1 MQKMKGI
8 LECCS
13 LLVLFAGALTSS
25 GDEISLVRVG
35 DVWNYYCGINAPSS
49 PIGAWQ
55 QDAFDDSFWLQDQS
69 GFSTVTAEPYR
80 EASPWPVN
88 CPSIFLRCKFIVSD
102 AASVKWLVLR
112 MDYESGFVAYL
123 NGQEI
128 ARRGLTNT
136 PVVFNDYADYHPG
149 GIAEEFDVSAAAGA
163 LLTGEN
169 VLAIEVHTAVT
180 NESGPAFTNHMMLV
194 PELLANFQRGPFLQN
209 ATTNSI
215 QVIWRTPIPAD
226 TVVDF
231 GTNQTLGAEVSE
243 ATLTT
248 NHVATLTNL
257 LPGTRYFYQVRS
269 TADAVSAESPTNSF
283 STLKTS
289 GDVSFLVFADS
300 GDGSAAQHN
309 LAGAM
314 EQAGA
319 DLVIHCGDV
328 MEEVFYP
335 VGQEDLRCLS
345 VYGHMMRSVP
355 FFFAMGDHDVG
366 NDAGGVDN
374 EDVDW
379 YLSTFYLPTNSV
391 FGTEHFYS
399 FDHGNV
405 HFVVLY
411 VPPLVAETNEL
422 ATYEMYDGSAQYCWL
437 TNDLAASSKPWKLV
451 FLFHPLDTS
460 GNHRFDNFN
469 ADNPHFGTT
478 NYDWQV
484 MQNLL
489 LPVAQ
494 RYGVQMVFSGHSHD
508 YERFMPINGVHFSVN
523 GCGGRVD
530 TPMEQRDTFS
540 SQFYSGGNLSRFT
553 KVTIHGDSLF
563 LQGILADGTVFDY
576 MTLQRALPPAQ
587 AYDATWNTPL
597 VEDSPAN
604 NGYGNIAGQTFYLV
618 GTPIPALAGYS
629 ANLGRVYV
637 NNDATNLFIGF
648 EQSMF
653 PSNSTVFLF
662 IESPRQNGVTN
673 LIGLGDGIAGSAE
686 GVDGLDFLENLS
698 FTNFTPSVACLLGDE
713 NADAQ
718 SRNFIRP
725 GSAFAFGQGVFRL
738 DAGFTDVAGV
748 RLQQFNRS
756 PQSYYTF
763 TNLHVTNTYSDGNA
777 DFMEVAI
784 PLEQLGGL
792 RPGDTIKIAAVVGLC
807 GCDTNAQ
814 TRELDTGF
822 LGSSMVGS
830 GQSNVVLGAICVR
843 LAPKDLTVKANDITR
858 AYGATNPILTITY
871 DGFVNG
877 DYVSVLSGSPVITTV
892 ADTNSPVGV
901 YPIELN
907 LGTLTNA
914 HYHFIG
920 AQGTLTITPA
930 LLTVT
935 ANDQARSYGTT
946 NPPLTATYS
955 GFVNGED
962 TNILSGA
969 PALFTTAGTNSPVGT
984 YSIIS
989 DGGTL
994 ALAYTNYAFAFS
1006 NGILT
1011 VTSAILTVTAD
1022 DQARSYGATNP
1033 PLTATYSGFVNG
1045 EDANI
1050 LSGVPVLFTTA
1061 GTNSPVGV
1069 YPIQS
1074 SAGTL
1079 SNANYSLFCTNG
1091 SLTVTQAVLTV
1102 TADDQTR
1109 GYGAMNP
1116 PLTATCHGFVNG
1128 QDTNILT
1135 GSPVLV
1141 TTAETNSPVG
1151 GYPITPSLGT
1161 LGLTDTNYVFVFY
1174 DGALT
1179 ILAANSTSTLLSSQ
1193 NPSTNGFNV
1202 IFTATVSPVLP
1213 AVTTPTGSVAF
1224 LTNSVL
1230 QGMVGLSNG
1239 VAWMNL
1245 ACLSLG
1251 TNEVEAA
1258 YSGDE
1263 NYLGSTNR
1271 LQQVILQAPI
1281 PCADV
1286 SFILSVVKS
1295 GTNTFAI
1302 TLMGTTNAQ
1311 YCMLE
1316 SINVSVP
1323 MTDWI
1328 VLPDSTNSAT
1338 NGVWYY
1344 TITNV
1349 GAFGNDSTNLAG
1361 KFFRARAVNP
1371 CP

>member
-1 MQKMKGI
+1 MQKTKGI
-8 LECCS
+8 LVCCS

-49 PIGAWQ
+49 PIGVWQ
-55 QDAFDDSFWLQDQS
+55 QDAFDDSFWLHGPT
-69 GFSTVTAEPYR
+69 GFSTVNSDPYK
-80 EASPWPVN
+80 EATPWPHN
-88 CPSIFLRCKFIVSD
+88 CPAIFLRRKFTVPD

-112 MDYESGFVAYL
+112 LNYQDGFVAYL

-136 PVVFNDYADYHPG
+136 PPAFNDYADFHQG
-149 GIAEEFDVSAAAGA
+149 LGAEDFDVSASVGA
-163 LLTGEN
+163 LVTGEN
-169 VLAIEVHTAVT
+169 VLAIEMHTSVR
-180 NESGPAFTNHMMLV
+180 NESGLAFTNHMLLV

-209 ATTNSI
+209 ASTNSI
-215 QVIWRTPIPAD
+215 QIIWRTPVPAD
-226 TVVDF
+226 SAVDF
-231 GTNQTLGAEVSE
+231 GTNQALGGAISD

-248 NHVATLTNL
+248 NHVITLTNL
-257 LPGTRYFYQVRS
+257 LPGTQYFYKVRS
-269 TADAVSAESPTNSF
+269 TADATTAESPTNSF
-283 STLKTS
+283 NTFKTS
-289 GDVSFLVFADS
+289 GDVTFLVIGDS
-300 GDGSAAQHN
+300 GDGSVAQHN
-309 LAGAM
+309 LVGAM

-319 DLVIHCGDV
+319 DLVMHCGDV
-328 MEEVFYP
+328 MEEVVSP
-335 VGQEDLRCLS
+335 EGQEDLRCLS
-345 VYGHMMRSVP
+345 VYRPLMGSVP
-355 FFFAMGDHDVG
+355 FFFAIG
-366 NDAGGVDN
+366 NHDAGDDADGVNRDT
-374 EDVDW
+374 VDW
-379 YLSTFYLPTNSV
+379 FLSTFYLPTNSV

-399 FDHGNV
+399 FDHGDA
-405 HFVVLY
+405 HFAVLY
-411 VPPLVAETNEL
+411 VPWLMASSSELTN
-422 ATYEMYDGSAQYCWL
+422 YEMYAGSAQYCWL
-437 TNDLAASSKPWKLV
+437 TNDLAVSSKPWKFI
-451 FLFHPLDTS
+451 FLHFVMDTS
-460 GNHRFDNFN
+460 GNHRFDTDNQ
-469 ADNPHFGTT
+469 DNPYFGTT

-484 MQNLL
+484 MQDLL

-494 RYGVQMVFSGHSHD
+494 SYGVQMFFSGHSHD
-508 YERFMPINGVHFSVN
+508 YERFMPICGVHLNVN
-523 GCGGRVD
+523 GCGGSED
-530 TPMEQRDTFS
+530 TPMEQRDPAS
-540 SQFYSGGNLSRFT
+540 SQFYNSVNTSRFT
-553 KVTIHGDSLF
+553 KVTIHGDSLL

-587 AYDATWNTPL
+587 IYEAAWNTPL
-597 VEDSPAN
+597 VEDTPAN
-604 NGYGNIAGQTFYLV
+604 DGFGNITGQTFNLV
-618 GTPIPALAGYS
+618 GTPIPALAGFS

-662 IESPRQNGVTN
+662 IESPRQSGVTN

-713 NADAQ
+713 SADGQ
-718 SRNFIRP
+718 SRNFTRP

-756 PQSYYTF
+756 PQSYSTF
-763 TNLHVTNTYSDGNA
+763 TNLRVTNTYSDGNA

-843 LAPKDLTVKANDITR
+843 LALKDLTVKANDITR

-871 DGFVNG
+871 DGFMNG

-984 YSIIS
+984 YSITP
-989 DGGTL
+989 DRGTL
-994 ALAYTNYAFAFS
+994 VVADTNYAFVFS

-1011 VTSAILTVTAD
+1011 ISPALLRAD
-1022 DQARSYGATNP
+1022 SK
-1033 PLTATYSGFVNG
+1033 
-1045 EDANI
+1045 
-1050 LSGVPVLFTTA
+1050 
-1061 GTNSPVGV
+1061 
-1069 YPIQS
+1069 
-1074 SAGTL
+1074 
-1079 SNANYSLFCTNG
+1079 
-1091 SLTVTQAVLTV
+1091 
-1102 TADDQTR
+1102 
-1109 GYGAMNP
+1109 M
-1116 PLTATCHGFVNG
+1116 
-1128 QDTNILT
+1128 
-1135 GSPVLV
+1135 
-1141 TTAETNSPVG
+1141 
-1151 GYPITPSLGT
+1151 
-1161 LGLTDTNYVFVFY
+1161 
-1174 DGALT
+1174 
-1179 ILAANSTSTLLSSQ
+1179 
-1193 NPSTNGFNV
+1193 
-1202 IFTATVSPVLP
+1202 
-1213 AVTTPTGSVAF
+1213 
-1224 LTNSVL
+1224 
-1230 QGMVGLSNG
+1230 
-1239 VAWMNL
+1239 
-1245 ACLSLG
+1245 
-1251 TNEVEAA
+1251 
-1258 YSGDE
+1258 
-1263 NYLGSTNR
+1263 
-1271 LQQVILQAPI
+1271 
-1281 PCADV
+1281 
-1286 SFILSVVKS
+1286 
-1295 GTNTFAI
+1295 
-1302 TLMGTTNAQ
+1302 
-1311 YCMLE
+1311 
-1316 SINVSVP
+1316 
-1323 MTDWI
+1323 
-1328 VLPDSTNSAT
+1328 
-1338 NGVWYY
+1338 
-1344 TITNV
+1344 
-1349 GAFGNDSTNLAG
+1349 
-1361 KFFRARAVNP
+1361 
-1371 CP
+1371 